1 MKQIYY
7 SEEVNTILNE
17 YLNYLFLLNLSL
29 DNVVYVLDLKM
40 NLPETSKVIHEH
52 VAHLYPE
59 IGDTLSDFMI
69 KSNILPQRTS
79 LNYKEVTFENASEA
93 FDYIVKLE
101 KENRQKIIKIID
113 AMEYSTDTKQI
124 QLFFE
129 DLLMVSVTRLH
140 NYEEWATKVKH
151 FVDDGKEYRIDDKIH
166 GITGL

>member
-59 IGDTLSDFMI
+59 IWRES
-69 KSNILPQRTS
+69 
-79 LNYKEVTFENASEA
+79 
-93 FDYIVKLE
+93 
-101 KENRQKIIKIID
+101 
-113 AMEYSTDTKQI
+113 
-124 QLFFE
+124 
-129 DLLMVSVTRLH
+129 
-140 NYEEWATKVKH
+140 
-151 FVDDGKEYRIDDKIH
+151 
-166 GITGL
+166 